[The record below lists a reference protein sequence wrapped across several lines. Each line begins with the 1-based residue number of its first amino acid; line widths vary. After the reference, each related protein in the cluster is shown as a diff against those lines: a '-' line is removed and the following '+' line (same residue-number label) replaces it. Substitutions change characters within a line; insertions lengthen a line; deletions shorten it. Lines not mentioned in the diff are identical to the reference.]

1 MIVIEYKIKAKQ
13 YQLAAIDEAI
23 KTGQFVRNKA
33 LRYWL
38 DNKGVNKYDLNKYC
52 RVIAKEYSF
61 ANELNS
67 TARQSSA
74 ERAWSAISRF
84 FDNCKKQ
91 IKGKKGFPKFKKHS
105 RSVEYKQSGWKL
117 DEITKKHIIFTDKKS
132 VGRLKLVGSRN
143 IYFYQPEQIK
153 RVRLIRRADGYY
165 CQFCISIEVKEDVE
179 PTGKAIGLDVGL
191 KYFYADSFG
200 HTEANPRFY
209 RQGERRL
216 NKLNRRK
223 SKKFKKGKP
232 QSKNYHKARNRYA
245 RLHLRISRQRE
256 EHAKRLARTVCTSND
271 CIVYEDLQVKNLVR
285 NSKLSK
291 SISDAGWTQ
300 FRRWIKYFGWKM
312 GKITIAVPPQYTS
325 QDCPSCGKRVKKSLS
340 TRTHIC
346 ECGYTED
353 RDIAASINILKK
365 GLCTVGHTGTYG
377 SPADGF
383 PSAGNCRYATG
394 DLPSWSVGASLLAN
408 GESVNV
414 ESPRRVLGVNIHTQ
428 KPPTLKAMMKQ

>member
-1 MIVIEYKIKAKQ
+1 MFVLEYKIKAKQ
-13 YQLAAIDEAI
+13 YQLTAIDEAI
-23 KTGQFVRNKA
+23 RTGQFVRNKA

-61 ANELNS
+61 ASDLNS

-117 DEITKKHIIFTDKKS
+117 DKATKKHITFTEKKGI
-132 VGRLKLVGSRN
+132 GRVKLVGSRD

-165 CQFCISIEVKEDVE
+165 CQFCIAIEVKENVE

-191 KYFYADSFG
+191 KYFYADSTG

-209 RQGERRL
+209 RQGEKRL

-232 QSKNYHKARNRYA
+232 QSNNYHKARNRYA

-300 FRRWIKYFGWKM
+300 FRRWVEYMAWKM

-325 QDCPSCGKRVKKSLS
+325 QDCPSCSRRVKKSLS
-340 TRTHIC
+340 TRTHVC

-365 GLCTVGHTGTYG
+365 GLCTAGHVGT
-377 SPADGF
+377 
-383 PSAGNCRYATG
+383 YATG
-394 DLPSWSVGASLLAN
+394 DLPSWASGANLLFN
-408 GESVNV
+408 GESANV
-414 ESPRRVLGVNIHTQ
+414 ESPT
-428 KPPTLKAMMKQ
+428 KMKDEAIAESVI